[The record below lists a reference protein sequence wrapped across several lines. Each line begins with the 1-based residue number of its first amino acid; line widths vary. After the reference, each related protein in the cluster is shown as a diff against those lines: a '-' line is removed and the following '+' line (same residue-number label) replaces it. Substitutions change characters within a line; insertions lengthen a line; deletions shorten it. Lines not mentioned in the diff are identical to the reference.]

1 MSKLTVTVEGMTCE
15 HCERT
20 VERALKGVSGVISAK
35 ADHKTGL
42 VDIRIAE
49 GHSPDTAAL
58 KAAVDEAGYR
68 FVG

>member
-35 ADHKTGL
+35 ANHTKGI
-42 VDIRIAE
+42 VEIRLE
-49 GHSPDTAAL
+49 EEHLPDTATL